1 MNSTHKILPFFP
13 LSVFLLPGEDIPLQI
28 FEPRYLQLI
37 EEARDP
43 GYTFVIPF
51 QKNDAVMEFGC
62 EVKLQQVLAESKQ
75 GKKVITVEAISVVR
89 IKSYTEQM
97 SGKLYGGGTVEVL
110 PSNEPIMSPSLS
122 DLIGSYFSQYES
134 HNSDKIDL
142 NNLKYFDVI
151 RTLNLSSDDK
161 YNFVSMTTTEQ
172 RDRFLRR
179 QIEYL
184 SLIRYQER
192 MLNDDFRLN

>member
-1 MNSTHKILPFFP
+1 MSATHKILPFFP
-13 LSVFLLPGEDIPLQI
+13 LSVFLLPGEDVPLQI
-28 FEPRYLQLI
+28 FEPRYLQLT
-37 EEARDP
+37 EEARDD

-51 QKNDAVMEFGC
+51 QKNDTIMEFGC

-75 GKKVITVEAISVVR
+75 GKKVITVEAVSIVR

-110 PSNEPIMSPSLS
+110 PHSERIESPSLS
-122 DLIGSYFSQYES
+122 DLIVSFFSQYES
-134 HNSDKIDL
+134 HNSDQI
-142 NNLKYFDVI
+142 NLDNLTYFDVI
-151 RTLNLSSDDK
+151 RSLNLSSDDK
-161 YNFVSMTTTEQ
+161 YKFVTMASKEQ